1 MTQVGPQS
9 QALAVEPPKS
19 IASLAPPN
27 PNLPSFMQG
36 KELAGTEMLSQFIVP
51 PRLKV
56 IQKMTGKPLSDL
68 FRVGDVVAMPMAK
81 LVAGIKLNEKGKEL
95 EDGNPFH
102 FVALCFYPEWVLW
115 NPIETKGTLPAI
127 RGRSNLPNSEIAI
140 RSRSPQTWSM
150 PCPEMQRDSQGKE
163 LYCRYVEHLNF
174 LIAILP
180 PHEMAGVPVLM
191 SFARGAHKDGT
202 NLAALVQMR
211 NAPIYGCQ
219 FEAKVNTRRNDKG
232 QEWGVLQVSNPSEDS
247 GVTPFVNDETLYRQ
261 YEAIH
266 LDLKEKYKKGLIQA
280 DYEDD
285 AETNTSSKSEY

>member
-1 MTQVGPQS
+1 MTQVGNT
-9 QALAVEPPKS
+9 ALTQERAPT
-19 IASLAPPN
+19 SLAPAN
-27 PNLPSFMQG
+27 PDLPSFMQG
-36 KELAGTEMLSQFIVP
+36 RELAGTEMLSQFIVP

-56 IQKMTGKPLSDL
+56 MQKMTGKPLSDM
-68 FRVGDVVAMPMAK
+68 FRVGDVVAMPMAE
-81 LVAGIKLNEKGKEL
+81 LVSPIKLNASGKEL
-95 EDGNPFH
+95 EEGEPFH

-115 NPIETKGTLPAI
+115 NPIETKGTLQAI
-127 RGRSNLPNSEIAI
+127 RARSFSPSSDIAI
-140 RSRSPQTWSM
+140 RSRSPSTWSM
-150 PCPEMQRDSQGKE
+150 PCPEMPRDSQGKE

-180 PHEMAGVPVLM
+180 PNKMAGVPVLM

-219 FEAKVNTRRNDKG
+219 FEATVKTRRNDKG
-232 QEWGVLQVSNPSEDS
+232 QEWSVIQVTNPSEDS
-247 GVTPFVNDETLYRQ
+247 GVTPFVMDQTLYSQ

-280 DYEDD
+280 DYEDEV
-285 AETNTSSKSEY
+285 ETATSSKQEF